1 MDDSFKII
9 PYKYHSSRDS
19 HKCYKKKT
27 IDNSDAVIIVTSD
40 RYPYNKTLI
49 TKDKSYVFTYI

>member
-9 PYKYHSSRDS
+9 PYKYHSSRSS
-19 HKCYKKKT
+19 HKCYKKI

-40 RYPYNKTLI
+40 EYSYNKTLI